1 MYSLKEVRAA
11 LDNEPLS
18 NALYKMER
26 FARAHDLTA
35 LADWCG
41 RELNG
46 YDGSNKPEEDE
57 NRKYR
62 SLAVQWL
69 DIYNRPVR
77 VDPRLSFFST
87 VPMWIG
93 VPELEAYAEEGTAWR
108 WPEAMELIQQ
118 FSNGPLSG
126 AWLPPDQI
134 QALLKRVRLSARVKL
149 DENVPLLPKDFE
161 ASLTTHQEEWSWRK
175 RAVTFT
181 GVFGGIW
188 LLLEPLFAVFGG
200 DGPLSS
206 WGIWRYGILLLAALI
221 LAFLIEVID
230 RRGNNN
236 K

>member
-1 MYSLKEVRAA
+1 MYSLKEVRTA

-35 LADWCG
+35 LADWCNH
-41 RELNG
+41 ELHG
-46 YDGSNKPEEDE
+46 YDGSNKPEEDK

-69 DIYNRPVR
+69 DIYDRPVR

-87 VPMWIG
+87 LPMWLG
-93 VPELEAYAEEGTAWR
+93 VSELETYAEKGTGWI
-108 WPEAMELIQQ
+108 WPEAMEMIQK

-134 QALLKRVRLSARVKL
+134 QALLKRVRLHARAKL
-149 DENVPLLPKDFE
+149 DENVPLLPKGFE
-161 ASLTTHQEEWSWRK
+161 ALQIPHQEEWSWRK

-200 DGPLSS
+200 NGPLSS
-206 WGIWRYGILLLAALI
+206 WGIWRYGILLLAAL
-221 LAFLIEVID
+221 LLSVLIEVID
-230 RRGNNN
+230 RRG
-236 K
+236 KKS

>member
-1 MYSLKEVRAA
+1 MYSLKEIRSA

-26 FARAHDLTA
+26 FAREHELTA
-35 LADWCG
+35 LAEWCN
-41 RELNG
+41 RELHG
-46 YDGSNKPEEDE
+46 YDGSNKAEEDQ
-57 NRKYR
+57 NREYR

-69 DIYNRPVR
+69 DIYERPVR

-87 VPMWIG
+87 LPLWIG
-93 VPELEAYAEEGTAWR
+93 VSDMETYAEKGTAWL
-108 WPEAMELIQQ
+108 WPEAMEMIQK

-134 QALLKRVRLSARVKL
+134 QALLKRIRLRARVKL
-149 DENVPLLPKDFE
+149 DENIPLLPKGFE
-161 ASLTTHQEEWSWRK
+161 ALQTPQHEEWSWRK

-206 WGIWRYGILLLAALI
+206 WGLWRYGVLLLVALI
-221 LAFLIEVID
+221 LAFLSEVIN
-230 RRGNNN
+230 RKG
-236 K
+236 KKS